1 MLSSIHKSSTEK
13 LKSPGQ
19 DETTDIKTHNLK
31 KKKAGSLKM
40 KVQEVIANSLLILSK
55 IYFGNGHTIP
65 SNHILKDRKKLTE
78 WTIWRNEIGES
89 SQEAGTARS

>member
-1 MLSSIHKSSTEK
+1 
-13 LKSPGQ
+13 
-19 DETTDIKTHNLK
+19 
-31 KKKAGSLKM
+31 M
-40 KVQEVIANSLLILSK
+40 KVQEVIANSLLILLK